1 MEQIDGWEYT
11 NNALEQRFTFA
22 DFAAALAFINKVG
35 VVAEELNHHPDISN
49 SYNKVTLRLST
60 HDAGGVTEKD
70 IELAKKISVFV

>member
-11 NNALEQRFTFA
+11 NNALERVFTFA

-35 VVAEELNHHPDISN
+35 ALAEELNHHPDISN

-70 IELAKKISVFV
+70 IELAKRINAIR